1 MLGIFPSLNPAVFGG
16 VEESGRVAWS
26 GIEKSSD
33 SIGESRL
40 LCYSPSGPGTVSGCW
55 GGALYARTKPGAI
68 LAALGRQWPAGTILI
83 WHIDLL
89 QLLPFLRVGRAKVVL
104 FLHGIESWRRQNWF
118 ICSLLKRVDLF
129 LSNSAYTWDRFV
141 AFNRQ
146 FGHCPHQTIHLGL
159 GAPLVGNESTSDS
172 GPVVVMLGRMAEQED
187 YKGHREMIHAWRL
200 VVQRIRDAE
209 LWIVGSGTLQKDLE
223 RVARE
228 SSVCHHVRFFGE
240 VSPEKKQELLS
251 QCRCLALPSRGEG
264 FGLVYLEAMRIGKPC
279 LVSSLDA
286 GQEVVNPPEAGLAVN
301 PDNIHE
307 IADATRRLLTRGR
320 EWDGFSER
328 ARRRYERQFTAA
340 HFQQRLLRVLVE
352 VSPRFQ

>member
-33 SIGESRL
+33 RIGESRL
-40 LCYSPSGPGTVSGCW
+40 LCYAPSGAGTVSGCR
-55 GGALYARTKPGAI
+55 GGALYARTKPGAM
-68 LAALGRQWPAGTILI
+68 LAALGTRWPPGTVLI

-118 ICSLLKRVDLF
+118 MCSLLKRVDLF
-129 LSNSAYTWDRFV
+129 LSNSAHTWDRFV
-141 AFNRQ
+141 VFNRQ
-146 FGHCPHQTIHLGL
+146 FGQYPHRTVHLGL
-159 GAPLVGNESTSDS
+159 GAPLVGNESTLEGS
-172 GPVVVMLGRMAEQED
+172 PVVVMIGRMAEQED

-200 VVQRIRDAE
+200 VVQHIRDAE
-209 LWIVGSGTLQKDLE
+209 LWIVGSGTLQKELE

-228 SSVCHHVRFFGE
+228 SIVHHHIRFFGG

-264 FGLVYLEAMRIGKPC
+264 FGLVYLEAMRVGKPC
-279 LVSSLDA
+279 LVSSVDA
-286 GQEVVNPPEAGLAVN
+286 GQEVVNPPEAGLAVH

-307 IADATRRLLTRGR
+307 IADATRCLLTRGP

-328 ARRRYERQFTAA
+328 ARRRYEGQFTAV
-340 HFQQRLLRVLVE
+340 HFQQRLLQALVE
-352 VSPRFQ
+352 VSG